1 MSRRASIIF
10 IVLSGLA
17 SLLLLGLLVNQ
28 GQILSD
34 LLTQQQ
40 EAEARV
46 SLETA
51 AVQAVLKDLTIEID
65 SLRVQLN
72 DLSSRNV
79 PADGSVSRTKQFLA
93 LNQLQSGLHILE
105 QEGPSVGK
113 SRIAGSEFTIYHFKI
128 AAGQFNFKKD
138 FHLGLAVP
146 GFSIPPSIPRI
157 YFDYDNDGRVD
168 VDMMRKY
175 IASLAAMIPF
185 GTLALSWVEPNLA
198 QEVYDRFSS
207 NTVATKFLSINQI
220 NEEGNLYAQGAW
232 AFIKTYSEDIAIWTS
247 SAVQSD

>member
-1 MSRRASIIF
+1 VSRRASIIF

-113 SRIAGSEFTIYHFKI
+113 FTTLKLLLVNLTLKKTFIWVLLSLDF
-128 AAGQFNFKKD
+128 QFR
-138 FHLGLAVP
+138 LRYLE
-146 GFSIPPSIPRI
+146 SISI
-157 YFDYDNDGRVD
+157 
-168 VDMMRKY
+168 
-175 IASLAAMIPF
+175 MI
-185 GTLALSWVEPNLA
+185 TMDALMS
-198 QEVYDRFSS
+198 
-207 NTVATKFLSINQI
+207 T
-220 NEEGNLYAQGAW
+220 
-232 AFIKTYSEDIAIWTS
+232 
-247 SAVQSD
+247 